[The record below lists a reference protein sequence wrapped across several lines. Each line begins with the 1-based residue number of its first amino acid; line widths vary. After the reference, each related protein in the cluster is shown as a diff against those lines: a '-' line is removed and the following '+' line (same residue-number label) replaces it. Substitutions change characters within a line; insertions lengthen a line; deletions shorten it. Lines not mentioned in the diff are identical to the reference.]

1 MRLMSARQSGDNW
14 NARDDKWD
22 RKNGGR
28 SVAHMMPISDSSL
41 ELAIPPIRTLSSGIY
56 CSGCAPRHQAI
67 TSRNTF
73 SVSRPSVMKVSLLTL
88 VSFSQR

>member
-1 MRLMSARQSGDNW
+1 MGLLSARHPGDRW

-22 RKNGGR
+22 GKSCGR
-28 SVAHMMPISDSSL
+28 SVAHMMPISDPSL

-67 TSRNTF
+67 TSRNTS
-73 SVSRPSVMKVSLLTL
+73 SVSGPSDVKASL
-88 VSFSQR
+88 